1 MLRNKAVL
9 SLSVGVFFAAE
20 TALGILFQTGRGN
33 GAHLRYATVVLACL
47 FCILFAE
54 RSWEYLTI
62 QWALVATVWADFY
75 LVLPPSPNQLP
86 GMICFSMA
94 QISYALS
101 LCFTEKSP
109 RRLRLWL
116 WVRMILSVIAVA
128 ATFAVL
134 GKSADAVAVVSVF
147 YYANLVLNIIV
158 AWTQLP
164 RKIVTAV
171 GLTLFLCCDTVI
183 GLSFLDGYLPVSE
196 TSFIYRI
203 IHPGFDLAWAFY
215 LPSQMLLSVSLLPKR
230 WSESRRVPA
239 VPESTPNE
247 RNLS

>member
-1 MLRNKAVL
+1 
-9 SLSVGVFFAAE
+9 
-20 TALGILFQTGRGN
+20 
-33 GAHLRYATVVLACL
+33 
-47 FCILFAE
+47 
-54 RSWEYLTI
+54 
-62 QWALVATVWADFY
+62 
-75 LVLPPSPNQLP
+75 
-86 GMICFSMA
+86 MICFSMA

-183 GLSFLDGYLPVSE
+183 GMAFLDDYITVSE
-196 TSFIYRI
+196 TAFIYRI

-230 WSESRRVPA
+230 WRASRHSPA
-239 VPESTPNE
+239 VHESSPTE

>member
-9 SLSVGVFFAAE
+9 SLSVGVFFTAE
-20 TALGILFQTGRGN
+20 TVLGILFQTGRGN

-47 FCILFAE
+47 FCILFFE
-54 RSWEYLTI
+54 KSWEYLTL
-62 QWALVATVWADFY
+62 QMALIATVWADY
-75 LVLPPSPNQLP
+75 HLVLPPSPNQLP

-134 GKSADAVAVVSVF
+134 GKGADAVAIVSVF
-147 YYANLVLNIIV
+147 YYAHLILNLIF

-164 RKIVTAV
+164 HHALMAV

-183 GLSFLDGYLPVSE
+183 GLAFLDGYLAVDK
-196 TSFIYRI
+196 TSLIYRI

-215 LPSQMLLSVSLLPKR
+215 LPSQMMLAISLLPRR
-230 WSESRRVPA
+230 WKK
-239 VPESTPNE
+239 PESFPNK
-247 RNLS
+247 

>member
-20 TALGILFQTGRGN
+20 TVLGILFQTGHGN

-47 FCILFAE
+47 FCILFFE
-54 RSWEYLTI
+54 KSWEYLTL
-62 QWALVATVWADFY
+62 QMALIATVWADFY

-134 GKSADAVAVVSVF
+134 GKGADAVAVVSVF
-147 YYANLVLNIIV
+147 YYANLALNIAM
-158 AWTQLP
+158 AWTQFP
-164 RKIVTAV
+164 RRAVMAV
-171 GLTLFLCCDTVI
+171 GLSLFLCCDTVI

-215 LPSQMLLSVSLLPKR
+215 LPSQMLLAVSLLPKR
-230 WSESRRVPA
+230 WSESRRAPA

-247 RNLS
+247 RNPS

>member
-1 MLRNKAVL
+1 MLKNRKL
-9 SLSVGVFFAAE
+9 LSVAVALFFTVE
-20 TALGILFQTGRGN
+20 TVLGILFQTGRGN

-47 FCILFAE
+47 FCILFFE
-54 RSWEYLTI
+54 KSWEYLTL
-62 QWALVATVWADFY
+62 QLALIATVWADYY

-86 GMICFSMA
+86 GMICFSLA

-101 LCFTEKSP
+101 LAFTEKSP

-116 WVRMILSVIAVA
+116 WARIALSVVAVA

-134 GKSADAVAVVSVF
+134 GKGADAVAVVSVF
-147 YYANLVLNIIV
+147 YYANLALNIVV
-158 AWTQLP
+158 AWSQHP
-164 RKIVTAV
+164 RRLVMAL

-183 GLSFLDGYLPVSE
+183 GMAFLDDYITVSE

-230 WSESRRVPA
+230 WKQSA
-239 VPESTPNE
+239 
-247 RNLS
+247 